1 MNIKF
6 VYNLFKYIYLV
17 LVFLFLCLSLY
28 LVNDYVINVNYNR
41 YKLFLSNNANIDNKN
56 LDFEINS
63 ISYDSLVIY
72 EVIPNGLNERYL
84 WYSLLHIGDVLVLNN
99 NDNLFVKR
107 IVFINKTSDS
117 IYLTLDNDVSYL
129 NEKKLILS
137 SSDNNMIIGK
147 VKCEKTF
154 IGKILAFMND
164 LKYYLIFLV
173 FPLVSFIVFDIKY
186 YLNLRRK
193 NFEKS

>member
-1 MNIKF
+1 MNIRF

-41 YKLFLSNNANIDNKN
+41 YKFFLSNNSNIDNKN
-56 LDFEINS
+56 SDFEINS

-84 WYSLLHIGDVLVLNN
+84 WYSLLQVGDVLVLNN